1 MLRFILSRLLQAVVV
16 VFAVFTLTF
25 VLVRAGGK
33 DPFATEKAMHPDVKR
48 ALEKQYHLDK
58 PKLEQYWITLGSYL
72 KGDMG
77 PSMKTMGMLNSR
89 IIRDSFPV
97 SLTIG
102 MAALLIALGVGIP
115 AGVIAAVKRN
125 TWMDNTAMSLALV
138 GICLPGFVMGP
149 LLRGFFGLKLRW
161 FSVGGWFEP
170 TDWVLPACTMGII
183 YAAYIARLTRGG
195 MLEVLSQDF
204 IRTARAKGVPE
215 WKIVVKHALRG
226 GLLPVVAYL
235 GPALA
240 GITTGSFIIETIFN
254 IPGLGRHFVDGAIN
268 GDATLVL
275 ATSVLFSVL
284 LVFANFISDVLVAWL
299 NPKVRLIS

>member
-1 MLRFILSRLLQAVVV
+1 MLRFVVSRFLQALVV

-25 VLVRAGGK
+25 VLVRLPDK
-33 DPFATEKAMHPDVKR
+33 DPLATEKAMHPDVKR
-48 ALEKQYHLDK
+48 ALQAQYHLDK
-58 PKLEQYWITLGSYL
+58 SKLEQYFITLKSYAQ
-72 KGDMG
+72 GDLG
-77 PSMKTMGMLNSR
+77 PSMKNQGVWNSR

-102 MAALLIALGVGIP
+102 LAALLIALGIGIP
-115 AGVIAAVKRN
+115 AGVIAAVRRN
-125 TWMDNTAMSLALV
+125 TWVDNTAMSLALV

-149 LLRGFFGLKLRW
+149 LLIALFGLKLRW
-161 FSVGGWFEP
+161 FNVGGWFEP
-170 TDWVLPACTMGII
+170 TDWILPAATMGII

-195 MLEVLSQDF
+195 MLEVLNQDF

-215 WKIVVKHALRG
+215 WRIVVKHALRG

-240 GITTGSFIIETIFN
+240 GITTGSFIIETIYN
-254 IPGLGRHFVDGAIN
+254 LPGLGRHFVDAATN
-268 GDATLVL
+268 GDYTLVL

-284 LVFANFISDVLVAWL
+284 LVFANFLSDILVAWL
-299 NPKVRLIS
+299 NPRVRLT

>member
-1 MLRFILSRLLQAVVV
+1 MLRFIVSRLFQAVVV

-25 VLVRAGGK
+25 FLVRAGDK
-33 DPFATEKAMHPDVKR
+33 DPFVSEKAMHPDVKR
-48 ALEKQYHLDK
+48 ALVKQYHLDQ
-58 PKLEQYWITLGSYL
+58 PMREQYWITLGSYL

-77 PSMKTMGMLNSR
+77 PSMKNQGVWNSR

-97 SLTIG
+97 SLSIG
-102 MAALLIALGVGIP
+102 LAALLIALSVGIP
-115 AGVIAAVKRN
+115 AGVVAAVRRN
-125 TWMDNTAMSLALV
+125 TWVDSTAMALALV
-138 GICLPGFVMGP
+138 GICLPGFVLGP
-149 LLRGFFGLKLRW
+149 LLINLFGLKLRW
-161 FSVGGWFEP
+161 FNVGGWFEP
-170 TDWVLPACTMGII
+170 TDWILPACTMGIM

-195 MLEVLSQDF
+195 MLEVLNQDF

-226 GLLPVVAYL
+226 GLLPVVAFL

-240 GITTGSFIIETIFN
+240 GITTGSFIIETIYN

-268 GDATLVL
+268 GDYTLVL

-284 LVFANFISDVLVAWL
+284 LVLANFISDVLVAWL
-299 NPKVRLIS
+299 NPKVRLG